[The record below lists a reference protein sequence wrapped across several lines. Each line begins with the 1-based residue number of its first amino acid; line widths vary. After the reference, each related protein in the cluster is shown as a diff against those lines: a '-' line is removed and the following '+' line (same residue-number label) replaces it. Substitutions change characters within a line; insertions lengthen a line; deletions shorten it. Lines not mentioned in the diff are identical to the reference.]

1 MKKRDMSWV
10 KLTDEFKYII
20 GKIENTNK
28 NYFIT
33 GKAGTGKSTLL
44 QYLFNS
50 SKKKCVLVAP
60 TGRSAINIGG
70 QTIHSFFQ
78 LDWGV
83 IQASDYTDKKVS
95 SIKHLDV
102 LIIDEISM
110 VRSDIL
116 DSIDQVMKT
125 TMKNEKP
132 FGGKQVIFFGD
143 PYQLPPIIPQGED
156 LESYFKSYYK
166 SEYFF
171 DAKVYV
177 PAKIKCFELSNIFR
191 QQDEDFISVLN
202 KIRNGSYEDEDLSFI
217 NRMVDE
223 YDFNDEKLILTPYKN
238 KAAAINQIGLKS
250 LESKE
255 VEFKATLKGK
265 IKAQNV
271 PVEEVLKLKEGAK
284 VMFVK
289 NNRPYWVNGSVGI
302 VQEIDDKVLT
312 IKKGW
317 KNYDLQ
323 PTEWEEY
330 KFKYNRGSGVLEK
343 SLVGTFSQMPLILA
357 WAITIHKGQGTTLDS
372 VHIDLDRGSFDFGQ
386 TYVALSRTRQLSDIS
401 IEKPIK
407 SSDIKVDE
415 RINKYFESI
424 EFEKY

>member
-20 GKIENTNK
+20 GKIENTTN

-83 IQASDYTDKKVS
+83 IQASDYIDKKVS

-177 PAKIKCFELSNIFR
+177 PANIKCFELSNIFR

-202 KIRNGSYEDEDLSFI
+202 KIRNGSYKDEDLSFI

-250 LESKE
+250 LETKE

-330 KFKYNRGSGVLEK
+330 KFKYNRESGVLEK

-415 RINKYFESI
+415 RINEYFDSL